1 MGRPGETNLPADA
14 VPIAGSA
21 PESGENHGLYR
32 EQAKRHEVWQVAHT
46 NLDYIGTDPTSI
58 LNFIKNTYDLSA
70 LKDTPGGRAAT
81 VLEGQPACNPLATD
95 CTRYISD
102 WQHVPGALGL
112 RFIGGEVRYR
122 VYTDLKLWDPAKRE
136 PIEGKANAVADLN
149 GFGEEDRPMALHAYR
164 PRPLEGVWATAP
176 FLHNGSVPTLY
187 QLLLPPDE
195 RDTVFYLGRK
205 EYDPVHL
212 GLDTQP
218 FPAAFRYDTRIT
230 GNSNRG
236 HAFDDGLCGNGV
248 IGFQREDK
256 PGYCRR
262 FTEHERL
269 ALLEYLKVL
278 SDEPR
283 IDPETAAH
291 CEHITWKR
299 EAQQ

>member
-1 MGRPGETNLPADA
+1 M
-14 VPIAGSA
+14 
-21 PESGENHGLYR
+21 
-32 EQAKRHEVWQVAHT
+32 
-46 NLDYIGTDPTSI
+46 
-58 LNFIKNTYDLSA
+58 
-70 LKDTPGGRAAT
+70 
-81 VLEGQPACNPLATD
+81 
-95 CTRYISD
+95 
-102 WQHVPGALGL
+102 PGALGL
-112 RFIGGEVRYR
+112 RFIGGEVRYHD
-122 VYTDLKLWDPAKRE
+122 YAALGLWDLKKHAA
-136 PIEGKANAVADLN
+136 INAEAVDDLN
-149 GFGEEDRPMALHAYR
+149 GFGEHDRPMALHTYR

-212 GLDTQP
+212 GLVTQP
-218 FPAAFRYDTRIT
+218 FPGSFRYDTRIT

-248 IGFQREDK
+248 IGFQIGDT
-256 PGYCRR
+256 GYCRR

-283 IDPETAAH
+283 IDPGTEAH
-291 CEHITWKR
+291 CDHISWTPETNR
-299 EAQQ
+299 

>member
-1 MGRPGETNLPADA
+1 
-14 VPIAGSA
+14 
-21 PESGENHGLYR
+21 
-32 EQAKRHEVWQVAHT
+32 VWQVAHIY
-46 NLDYIGTDPTSI
+46 LGYVGTDPTSI
-58 LNFIKNTYDLSA
+58 MNFIDNTYDLSA
-70 LKDTPGGRAAT
+70 LKDTPAGRVVTAPKGAT
-81 VLEGQPACNPLATD
+81 TQD
-95 CTRYISD
+95 RYIDD

-112 RFIGGEVRYR
+112 RFIGGEVRYSNYARIGIWDREKR
-122 VYTDLKLWDPAKRE
+122 V
-136 PIEGKANAVADLN
+136 PINAEAVDDLN
-149 GFGEEDRPMALHAYR
+149 GFGEQDLPMALKNYR

-212 GLDTQP
+212 GLVVQP
-218 FPAAFRYDTRIT
+218 FPGAFRYDTRII

-248 IGFQREDK
+248 IGFERADQ

-283 IDPETAAH
+283 MDPGTEAH
-291 CEHITWKR
+291 CEYITWPEAKR
-299 EAQQ
+299 